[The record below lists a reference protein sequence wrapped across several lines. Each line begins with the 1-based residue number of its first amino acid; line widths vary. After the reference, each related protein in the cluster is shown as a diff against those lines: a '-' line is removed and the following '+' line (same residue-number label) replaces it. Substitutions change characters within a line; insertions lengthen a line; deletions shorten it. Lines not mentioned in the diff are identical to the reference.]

1 MITTYNIRTLWIPLY
16 NWWMNNVGGGKHPEH
31 IYYFRD
37 GVSEGQYMHVLEQE
51 VKDMKKCLAQK
62 YGEAILVRLH
72 PSFEMLIFSQ
82 PFRRMLSLRWLLLRS
97 VITSVSFPKMET
109 GTAILCP
116 ARW

>member
-1 MITTYNIRTLWIPLY
+1 MITTYNIRTLWMPLY

-62 YGEAILVRLH
+62 YGETILVRLF
-72 PSFEMLIFSQ
+72 PSFEMYLCSQ
-82 PFRRMLSLRWLLLRS
+82 ICRRMSSLR
-97 VITSVSFPKMET
+97 
-109 GTAILCP
+109 
-116 ARW
+116 